1 MHSDVLV
8 RLERIKELWLEL
20 EGTNRT
26 SARYAA
32 LVEMIRA
39 ESLAGDFD
47 GLHDVNDPTS
57 LQGERRRGTPGAS
70 SLSTSRK
77 PAVTARSRC
86 S

>member
-20 EGTNRT
+20 KGTNRT

-32 LVEMIRA
+32 LVEMVRA

-47 GLHDVNDPTS
+47 GLHDVDDPHKPAS
-57 LQGERRRGTPGAS
+57 ERRRGTPGAS
-70 SLSTSRK
+70 SLSASRK
-77 PAVTARSRC
+77 SAVTARFRC